1 MDKFEKRKEV
11 IASLENMPKDKEIIS
26 QILEKKKTNSVE
38 LDFTESLEG
47 KVNLAILAEKGF
59 IKVEILRFSPGN
71 ITSLT
76 NLPPNLKKIMIADN
90 LLDTIELP
98 DSIEYVDLA
107 HNAFKGELDIG
118 RNELLKYLRVS
129 YNQITSLE
137 NLSTNLEEIYCDHNL
152 LRSLQLKNTP
162 KLRIL
167 HCDYNPKLILQ
178 DLPDTLVESRL
189 PEKRV
194 QQTKNSGT
202 TKEYLDSLRKY
213 FNVKKKYETTLH
225 GMKILAKEKKRKLKT
240 LPPCI
245 GCSRAVGMIFSG
257 KDQKYAAYC
266 GDSIKPCDWKL
277 VIYRGDH
284 YSFVETLMEMR
295 ENLEET
301 KQNIIRQKM
310 DTLFEYITEEKS
322 ASLFKNQLSFLTTNT
337 EMVEKYMED
346 YHRIYFSEEKREIV
360 ELKQKNIQQLL
371 LELHEH
377 LVEGEIEDVVR
388 IQYERIQPI
397 AKYIQSLHYPLMEME
412 FDKKKGE
419 WTLEQRELLMA
430 DLEINHGEPVSVKT
444 VTNVNTPVIKIKET
458 LKSKKENMD
467 DDFFNQEQEGD
478 IFSEEE
484 DETEESVETL

>member
-11 IASLENMPKDKEIIS
+11 IASLENTPKDQEILS
-26 QILEKKKTNSVE
+26 SFLEKKKTNTVE
-38 LDFTESLEG
+38 LNFTDSMEG

-59 IKVEILRFSPGN
+59 IHLEILRFSPGN

-76 NLPPNLKKIMIADN
+76 NLPPNLKKLIIPDN
-90 LLDTIELP
+90 LLDSIDLP
-98 DSIEYVDLA
+98 DAIEYVDLA
-107 HNAFKGELDIG
+107 HNAFKGEFDFG
-118 RNELLKYLRVS
+118 RNELLKYVRVS

-167 HCDYNPKLILQ
+167 HCDYNPKLILH
-178 DLPDTLVESRL
+178 DIPDTLVESRL

-194 QQTKNSGT
+194 QQTKNAVS

-213 FNVKKKYETTLH
+213 FTMKTKYDNTLLAMKK
-225 GMKILAKEKKRKLKT
+225 IAKDKKRTLKS

-245 GCSRAVGMIFSG
+245 GCSRAVGMVFSG
-257 KDQKYAAYC
+257 KDQKYAVYC

-284 YSFVETLMEMR
+284 YSFVDTLMEMR
-295 ENLEET
+295 DNLEET

-310 DTLFEYITEEKS
+310 DTLFEYITEQKS

-337 EMVEKYMED
+337 EMVEKYHQD
-346 YHRIYFSEEKREIV
+346 YLRIYFSEEKREIM
-360 ELKQKNIQQLL
+360 ELKKKNIQQLL
-371 LELHEH
+371 LELQEH
-377 LVEGEIEDVVR
+377 LVEGDMEEIVR
-388 IQYERIQPI
+388 IQHERIQPI
-397 AKYIQSLHYPLMEME
+397 AKYIQSLQYPLMEMNFE
-412 FDKKKGE
+412 KDIQE
-419 WTLEQRELLMA
+419 WTLDQKEMLLT

-444 VTNVNTPVIKIKET
+444 VVKET
-458 LKSKKENMD
+458 LKSKKESVDNS
-467 DDFFNQEQEGD
+467 FFNKEKEGD
-478 IFSEEE
+478 IFSDEEN
-484 DETEESVETL
+484 ESSNSL